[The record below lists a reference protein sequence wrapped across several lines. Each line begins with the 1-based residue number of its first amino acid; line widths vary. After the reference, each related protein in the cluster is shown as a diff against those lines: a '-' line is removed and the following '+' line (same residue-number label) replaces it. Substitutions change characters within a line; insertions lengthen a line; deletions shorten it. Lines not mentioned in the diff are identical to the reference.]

1 MRKLFLMTL
10 ALCSLTLFSC
20 KNDNGQQNG
29 DNNAKDNNT
38 EATAQAG
45 NAFEL
50 ANFSITLPDGWKD
63 TYKSDGNLNA
73 ANEAGDCTLNATYN
87 DSGPTISQLKTYADN
102 LSGMLKNGGETV
114 DEAKINDKVMT
125 IKSVKDGNVTISYAV
140 MKEDKIGVAG
150 SIKYPEAKAGEC
162 EKMTDTILKSIT
174 FK

>member
-73 ANEAGDCTLNATYN
+73 ANEVAVALFMEGKIGFLDIGKIAMESIESIPEIPDFTLNDIFEADK
-87 DSGPTISQLKTYADN
+87 DSRQ
-102 LSGMLKNGGETV
+102 
-114 DEAKINDKVMT
+114 KVLN
-125 IKSVKDGNVTISYAV
+125 IYGK
-140 MKEDKIGVAG
+140 
-150 SIKYPEAKAGEC
+150 
-162 EKMTDTILKSIT
+162 
-174 FK
+174 